1 MITILSANPPLGE
14 VSLKADKKFDWNLPV
29 TEKVADV
36 LRAFGITVQRLKNN
50 AITHQCDIK
59 LSSGQIAYITGPSG
73 SGKSVLLREFYNTFA
88 GGEKINID
96 DIPLPDDKT
105 CVDCIDPTPIAQCQN
120 QETTDSTNGNRND
133 FGLGTK
139 QDNRC
144 GVLETLRNLSCA
156 GLTDVFCVLNSPANL
171 SEGQKYRYRI
181 AKAITSDKQ
190 FIFADEFCS
199 NLDRVTAAIIS
210 YNLRKFATKTGK
222 IFVLASSHDDLLVD
236 LLPDVI
242 VIKHLAGEAEVIYK
256 NPSGVSHPIAE

>member
-1 MITILSANPPLGE
+1 MITILSA
-14 VSLKADKKFDWNLPV
+14 DKKFDWSLPV

-36 LRAFGITVQRLKNN
+36 MRAFGITVQRLRNN

-59 LSSGQIAYITGPSG
+59 LSPGEICYITGPSG
-73 SGKSVLLREFYNTFA
+73 GGKSVLLREFYNTFDS
-88 GGEKINID
+88 GLKINID

-105 CVDCIDPTPIAQCQN
+105 CVDCLEA
-120 QETTDSTNGNRND
+120 G
-133 FGLGTK
+133 F
-139 QDNRC
+139 
-144 GVLETLRNLSCA
+144 LETLRNLSSA

-181 AKAITSDKQ
+181 AKAIAGDKQ

-222 IFVLASSHDDLLVD
+222 IFILASSHDDLLAD
-236 LLPDVI
+236 LLPEVI

-256 NPSGVSHPIAE
+256 TLSTKP